1 MNIVK
6 FKKDSDLFNLDD
18 AFKTFDRILTDWSG
32 FSNKS
37 ALSPRVEITEDR
49 DNFYINL
56 EMPGVKKEDVKI
68 YTENNVLYIKGVK
81 KQSFNKEEKSLVM
94 NERYYGEFSR
104 SFNLTKDVKVND
116 ITAEF
121 NDGVLNITLPKVE
134 EAKPVVKEIAV
145 K

>member
-18 AFKTFDRILTDWSG
+18 AFKTIFSDFGSFSG
-32 FSNKS
+32 KS
-37 ALSPRVEITEDR
+37 GISPRVDITEDR
-49 DNFYINL
+49 DNFYISL
-56 EMPGVKKEDVKI
+56 ELAGVKKEDVKI
-68 YTENNVLYIKGVK
+68 HVENNVLYIKGAK

-121 NDGVLNITLPKVE
+121 TDGVLNITLPKVE